1 MSENT
6 IPLTL
11 EFGYSLE
18 SQTLSFIFIV
28 QKCRGGM
35 ELLFQNR
42 KSFQIDV
49 PLPSTGVLR
58 VRELLPF
65 IRDVV
70 KPDRPE
76 LFMQEETM

>member
-1 MSENT
+1 
-6 IPLTL
+6 
-11 EFGYSLE
+11 
-18 SQTLSFIFIV
+18 
-28 QKCRGGM
+28 M